1 MIDNDLSICKTL
13 EESNNAQIVL
23 LIDIAEAMTAEN
35 IKEFKSLNCNGY
47 FNSAVVVGIMHHI
60 IIDYGLCIEAF
71 YKALANLYENVLL
84 EYPSINDP
92 MVRLL
97 LNKKNEELGWDWQNE
112 HLEICSRYFFIN
124 KEVEISKTRTIFILN
139 KMNNKEI
146 NKMRN
151 LFGNYQLTCL
161 GFLLIEF

>member
-1 MIDNDLSICKTL
+1 
-13 EESNNAQIVL
+13 
-23 LIDIAEAMTAEN
+23 
-35 IKEFKSLNCNGY
+35 
-47 FNSAVVVGIMHHI
+47 MHHI

-97 LNKKNEELGWDWQNE
+97 LNKKNEEIGWDWQNE

-124 KEVEISKTRTIFILN
+124 REVEISKTRTIFILN
-139 KMNNKEI
+139 RK
-146 NKMRN
+146 
-151 LFGNYQLTCL
+151 
-161 GFLLIEF
+161 